1 MILALLLIVICFGCG
16 IAMMGWG
23 YPIVMAIGFLGW
35 LIAYKIHEWYD
46 EKQSRKWSRIERMER
61 ERDRELEIDAWEEKW
76 GRVHPSRQ
84 NQNR

>member
-23 YPIVMAIGFLGW
+23 YPIVVAIGLLGG
-35 LIAYKIHEWYD
+35 LIAYKIREWHD
-46 EKQSRKWSRIERMER
+46 EKQSRIERMER